1 MKRVSILLIQLGVL
15 PYCVLLNAILKNTYS
30 PFESYIL
37 GLLGYWLYLVIT
49 VFILVKKDRE
59 LISKALSLINN
70 SKKSSITVLAFIPVI
85 LVFVVAIV
93 PSIEQLTIR
102 VVICSIILGIYNG
115 LIEELFWRGITIIKS
130 DGSFLFVA
138 YSTVIFGIYHFAYL
152 VLPLTY
158 QGGALALVG
167 GALVMGIIWMT
178 VSLKTKSIA
187 ASIFAHQ
194 IVNIM
199 AFSSLFILN
208 NI

>member
-1 MKRVSILLIQLGVL
+1 MKRISILLIQLGIL
-15 PYCVLLNAILKNTYS
+15 PYCVLLNALLKNTYS

-37 GLLGYWLYLVIT
+37 GLLGYWLCLVVT
-49 VFILVKKDRE
+49 VFLLVKKDRE
-59 LISKALSLINN
+59 LISKVLALIAN
-70 SKKSSITVLAFIPVI
+70 SKKSSISVLAFIPVI
-85 LVFVVAIV
+85 LVFIVAII

-102 VVICSIILGIYNG
+102 VVICSTILGIYNG

-130 DGSFLFVA
+130 DGSLLFVVC
-138 YSTVIFGIYHFAYL
+138 STVLFGIYHFAYL
-152 VLPLTY
+152 VLSLTY

-167 GALVMGIIWMT
+167 GALVMGIIWLT
-178 VSLKTKSIA
+178 VSLKTKSIT
-187 ASIFAHQ
+187 ASIIAHQ